1 MKICLCT
8 ENNFRESP
16 AYGAVDWGA
25 ANLRFAA
32 RPLIRRTYSGGQLLL
47 KLNGGPRLAALL
59 SESPARMFLP
69 SGERLMLP
77 WDD

>member
-16 AYGAVDWGA
+16 AYGAVDWEGGQPPI
-25 ANLRFAA
+25 RR
-32 RPLIRRTYSGGQLLL
+32 RPLIRRPYSGGQLLL

-59 SESPARMFLP
+59 SESPARIFLP
-69 SGERLMLP
+69 SSERLMLP